1 MFFSPSC
8 SKVRAEPKV
17 LDSRLG
23 KHAFLRG
30 QSPGQSGKYQ
40 DCTMAEDHELSGD
53 PRHDRRSDRQTTG
66 CFAGLASLSQ
76 RSHES
81 FLPDERLSS
90 PCPQARESRSPRIG
104 LLWPAEEGHLS
115 PPLLSWQLCLFP
127 QGWVYPAGAAARCL
141 GDPYCVPYRN
151 GEWGAWLYRLV
162 VPPAGGL
169 MIPHCQDSQRSYR
182 QKDQMTKT
190 PADPAYHHLSLS
202 MYLQVLYRCCAR
214 HLRRITGQ

>member
-1 MFFSPSC
+1 
-8 SKVRAEPKV
+8 
-17 LDSRLG
+17 
-23 KHAFLRG
+23 
-30 QSPGQSGKYQ
+30 
-40 DCTMAEDHELSGD
+40 MAEDHEPSGD
-53 PRHDRRSDRQTTG
+53 PRHDRRSDRQTNWVLCWSGQLIAAEVTSPSCPMRG
-66 CFAGLASLSQ
+66 S
-76 RSHES
+76 RV
-81 FLPDERLSS
+81 

-104 LLWPAEEGHLS
+104 LSWPAEEGHLS

-202 MYLQVLYRCCAR
+202 MYLQVLYRAAQG
-214 HLRRITGQ
+214 T

>member
-1 MFFSPSC
+1 MLIMFFSPSC

-23 KHAFLRG
+23 KHAFLLG

-40 DCTMAEDHELSGD
+40 DCTMAGDHD
-53 PRHDRRSDRQTTG
+53 PQETRDTTDGRTDRQLGALLVWPAYRREVTSPSCPLRG
-66 CFAGLASLSQ
+66 S
-76 RSHES
+76 RV
-81 FLPDERLSS
+81 

-104 LLWPAEEGHLS
+104 LSWPAEDGHLS

-151 GEWGAWLYRLV
+151 GGRGSKV

-169 MIPHCQDSQRSYR
+169 MIPQSPGQRSYR

-190 PADPAYHHLSLS
+190 PADPAYHHLS
-202 MYLQVLYRCCAR
+202 
-214 HLRRITGQ
+214 

>member
-1 MFFSPSC
+1 MLFCAVSRRVSRASIRLHDGRRPRTLRRPETRQTVGQADKLGALLVWPAYRREVTSPSC
-8 SKVRAEPKV
+8 P
-17 LDSRLG
+17 
-23 KHAFLRG
+23 LRG
-30 QSPGQSGKYQ
+30 S
-40 DCTMAEDHELSGD
+40 
-53 PRHDRRSDRQTTG
+53 RV
-66 CFAGLASLSQ
+66 
-76 RSHES
+76 
-81 FLPDERLSS
+81 

-104 LLWPAEEGHLS
+104 LSWPAEEGHLS